1 MIALMRIVTI
11 ALFIIVSILDR
22 KEINSLKQM
31 GESREKYIALL
42 EKRARQERLDKNKA
56 FNKNKN

>member
-1 MIALMRIVTI
+1 MIALMSIVTI

-42 EKRARQERLDKNKA
+42 EKRARDERLDKNKA

>member
-1 MIALMRIVTI
+1 MITLMSIVTI

-31 GESREKYIALL
+31 GKSREKYIALL